1 MRLLIAVDMEG
12 VTGVVSWDHVDS
24 KTSEYQRFRRLM
36 TDEHFV
42 TLLRAEDLLTMPKD
56 LWKRVADKPMEA

>member
-36 TDEHFV
+36 TEDVNAAVEGALEAGHEGGGGLEGEHEQ
-42 TLLRAEDLLTMPKD
+42 AG
-56 LWKRVADKPMEA
+56 AG